1 MALAGPAFCTGLQC
15 RRNRGAEGAIASQI
29 LEGLEA
35 NPSPLQFILRR
46 PHNVKTKMEISSSKG
61 EGFAFNPAKI

>member
-15 RRNRGAEGAIASQI
+15 RRNRGAGGVIVSQI

-35 NPSPLQFILRR
+35 NPSPLLRR
-46 PHNVKTKMEISSSKG
+46 PHNVKTKMDFLENLHFKRH
-61 EGFAFNPAKI
+61 

>member
-15 RRNRGAEGAIASQI
+15 RRNRGAGGAIASQI

-46 PHNVKTKMEISSSKG
+46 PHNVKTKM
-61 EGFAFNPAKI
+61 AFLENLHFKRH